1 MHPSRDLR
9 GSGDDLENMYRE
21 FRVTDKRALTNQ
33 FGHRGPFYKVRH
45 LSAARRLEASIGP
58 IADNMMVRALQTTL
72 PMGDLN
78 ATDFAEVS
86 HINLLREQ
94 GACDLANLASYRQP
108 PPRGSMWEL
117 LMVDDH
123 IVFSF
128 FSLFFSRASGE
139 RSYQKTR
146 KGRAV

>member
-1 MHPSRDLR
+1 MGPSRDLR

-33 FGHRGPFYKVRH
+33 FGPRIPFHKVRN

-58 IADNMMVRALQTTL
+58 VADNMMVRALQTTL

-86 HINLLREQ
+86 YIN
-94 GACDLANLASYRQP
+94 
-108 PPRGSMWEL
+108 
-117 LMVDDH
+117 
-123 IVFSF
+123 
-128 FSLFFSRASGE
+128 
-139 RSYQKTR
+139 
-146 KGRAV
+146 